1 MDDSQYKKFRLGN
14 IFIFVPLVIL
24 ILSIIL
30 TLTSPAKSGIINKE
44 TLSTNKLYNKNC
56 YCCKN
61 NCTLNKEQY
70 YEYMIPEF
78 YQEDNMKTL
87 NISAP
92 NSAII
97 KATVEQ
103 GNEIIHV
110 EEI

>member
-14 IFIFVPLVIL
+14 IFILVPLAIL
-24 ILSIIL
+24 ILGT
-30 TLTSPAKSGIINKE
+30 TLTSPAKLGIINKE
-44 TLSTNKLYNKNC
+44 SLSTNKLYNKNC

-61 NCTLNKEQY
+61 NCTLDKEQY

-78 YQEDNMKTL
+78 YQEDDMKTL

-92 NSAII
+92 NSATI

-103 GNEIIHV
+103 DNEIIHV